1 MLNWFERW
9 MLKNILSK
17 IIQQSHR
24 HERDITS
31 LYQMIY
37 DRARYVFYEDNQVTL
52 ESFLDD
58 CYKAGKR
65 RF

>member
-9 MLKNILSK
+9 MLKNILRK

-37 DRARYVFYEDNQVTL
+37 DRSRHVFYEDNQATL
-52 ESFLDD
+52 DSFLDD
-58 CYKAGKR
+58 CYQTGKR